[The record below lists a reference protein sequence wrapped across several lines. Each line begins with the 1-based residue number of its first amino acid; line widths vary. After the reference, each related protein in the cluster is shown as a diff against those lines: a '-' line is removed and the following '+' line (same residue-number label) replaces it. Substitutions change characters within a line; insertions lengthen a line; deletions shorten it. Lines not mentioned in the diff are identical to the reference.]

1 MFLVNARGEP
11 LEFTYTRI
19 DTPSTFLW
27 RQNDIERHAMRKL
40 TASLLSL
47 CPRVPRVIFCLAEEV
62 AADLFCEDI
71 RVSIPVCRLASRAVP
86 VAYTDR
92 ESKGTA
98 YEPEPL
104 NLFWF
109 PEQPSLGSPE
119 GKLFDRIVSTGL
131 LLEPFERASAGLA
144 EVFSV
149 RLPRV

>member
-1 MFLVNARGEP
+1 MVNARGEP

-27 RQNDIERHAMRKL
+27 RQNDVERHAVRKL

-62 AADLFCEDI
+62 AAELFCEDI
-71 RVSIPVCRLASRAVP
+71 RVSIPVCRLASQTVAV
-86 VAYTDR
+86 AFCDR

-98 YEPEPL
+98 NAPEPL
-104 NLFWF
+104 RLFWF
-109 PEQPSLGSPE
+109 PGPPPPDSPE
-119 GKLFDRIVSTGL
+119 GRLFDRIVCTGL

-149 RLPRV
+149 RRPRG